1 MAAKPP
7 PAMRLRTGSSDD
19 TKNDQMPHYVVEDV
33 LPFAGSGWLARAS
46 QSTRSLSRTLS
57 RTLTGD
63 DVLYGARLD
72 TAMQSTPSMDKPNRW
87 KVQQHEASSGV
98 ALAVA
103 AALAIAAV
111 MVISQHNT
119 MPSRLV
125 HRLCLWV

>member
-33 LPFAGSGWLARAS
+33 LPIAGGWLARAS